1 MAQNKIKNLN
11 PTEIKKQVK
20 ELKKQGEFFITIAGE
35 EYRVKH
41 DEVFLNSK
49 IHKVL
54 DDLVELFNEGR
65 NRNELME
72 VATPYT
78 TLLIIKHFTSIEVP
92 DDIDGALEMMEALID
107 LEVVDKI
114 INALPEGE
122 VVKMY
127 EKIAKVMENVKGT
140 LEDGELEAIEIEKQL
155 QTEQAKKLLKDGE

>member
-1 MAQNKIKNLN
+1 MAQKQFKSLN
-11 PTEIKKQVK
+11 PTEIKKQVQ
-20 ELKKQGEFFITIAGE
+20 ELKKQGEFFITINGE
-35 EYRVKH
+35 EYLVEH

-54 DDLVELFNEGR
+54 DDLIALFQEGR

-78 TLLIIKHFTSIEVP
+78 TLLIIKHFTSIEVS
-92 DDIDGALEMMEALID
+92 DDIDEALELMTALID

-114 INALPEGE
+114 INALPEAE

-127 EKIAKVMENVKGT
+127 EKIAVVMNNVKST
-140 LEDGELEAIEIEKQL
+140 LEDGELEAKELEAQL
-155 QTEQAKKLLKDGE
+155 KTEQAKKLLTDGE

>member
-1 MAQNKIKNLN
+1 MAQNKIKNLS

-20 ELKKQGEFFITIAGE
+20 KLKEQGEFYITIGE
-35 EYRVKH
+35 EEYLVKH

-54 DDLVELFNEGR
+54 DDLILLFNEGR

-78 TLLIIKHFTSIEVP
+78 TILIIKHFTSIEVP
-92 DDIDGALEMMEALID
+92 DDIDGALDMMTALID
-107 LEVVDKI
+107 LEAMDKI
-114 INALPEGE
+114 INALPESE

-127 EKIAKVMENVKGT
+127 EKIAGVMENVKST
-140 LEDGELEAIEIEKQL
+140 LEDGELEARELEKDL
-155 QTEQAKKLLKDGE
+155 QTEQAKKMLTDGE

>member
-1 MAQNKIKNLN
+1 MAQKIKNLN

-20 ELKKQGEFFITIAGE
+20 KLKEKGEFFITIGEE
-35 EYRVKH
+35 EYRVTH

-54 DDLVELFNEGR
+54 DDMVELFNEGR
-65 NRNELME
+65 NRKEVLE

-78 TLLIIKHFTSIEVP
+78 TILIIKHFTSIEVP
-92 DDIDGALEMMEALID
+92 DDIDGAIEMMNALID

-114 INALPEGE
+114 LNALPEEE

-127 EKIAKVMENVKGT
+127 ERIAVVVNNVKSN
-140 LEDGELEAIEIEKQL
+140 LEDGLLEADEMEKEL
-155 QTEQAKKLLKDGE
+155 QNEQVKKMVTNGE

>member
-1 MAQNKIKNLN
+1 MAQKIKNLN

-20 ELKKQGEFFITIAGE
+20 KLKEQGEFFITINGD
-35 EYRVKH
+35 EYRVTH

-65 NRNELME
+65 NRNELLE
-72 VATPYT
+72 LATPYT
-78 TLLIIKHFTSIEVP
+78 TILIIKHFTSIEVP
-92 DDIDGALEMMEALID
+92 DDIDGAIDMMNALID

-114 INALPEGE
+114 INALPEAE

-127 EKIAKVMENVKGT
+127 EKISGVVENVRSN
-140 LEDGELEAIEIEKQL
+140 LEDGLLEAQEIEKEL
-155 QTEQAKKLLKDGE
+155 QNEQTKKLLTDGK